1 MAQMCDLARD
11 YNIAVDIE
19 FMPFR
24 PVKTFTDALGV
35 VRRADRPNAHIMVD
49 ALHVFRSNSSLDD
62 IRKADRRFL
71 GTFQICDAP
80 RDPPP
85 ADQLA
90 TEARTR
96 RLLPGHGG
104 LPLWELIDALPADI
118 PVGVELPI
126 ASQFPQLDPQARMQL
141 MARSTREFYASRRNR
156 EQTSSADKRPQPE
169 HAGHPRAAHLRFH
182 HARRREKMCHD
193 RAKQVG
199 LTLSCRQSNSSRRS
213 SSGPR
218 RQQRRWHHHQ
228 SGGLHAHVGR
238 HPRCAQHDQGA
249 DIRAAHIE
257 PAQARTLPPPLYIT
271 FAATALIC
279 GLGVNGYPIAVEA
292 MAELIKARQ
301 AAK

>member
-1 MAQMCDLARD
+1 VPNADAMPLSIAHLSELDTPPLDYIEFAAGAGFASIGLRTHPAAPGGIVYPLATPAEQAEMRRRVEATGVSVLYIEMVGLSEATRVADYRPMLERGAAIGASRLGVGGDSAGFAVVAERMAQMCDLARD

-141 MARSTREFYASRRNR
+141 MARSTREFYASRR
-156 EQTSSADKRPQPE
+156 KP
-169 HAGHPRAAHLRFH
+169 
-182 HARRREKMCHD
+182 
-193 RAKQVG
+193 
-199 LTLSCRQSNSSRRS
+199 
-213 SSGPR
+213 
-218 RQQRRWHHHQ
+218 
-228 SGGLHAHVGR
+228 
-238 HPRCAQHDQGA
+238 
-249 DIRAAHIE
+249 
-257 PAQARTLPPPLYIT
+257 
-271 FAATALIC
+271 
-279 GLGVNGYPIAVEA
+279 
-292 MAELIKARQ
+292 
-301 AAK
+301 

>member
-1 MAQMCDLARD
+1 MPTADTMPLSIAHLSELDTPPLDYIEFAARAGFASIGLRTNPAAPGGIVYPLATAAEQAELRRRIDATGVSVMYIELIGLSETTRAADYRPMLEVGAAIGASRLGVGGDSANFAVVAERMAEICDLARE

-24 PVKTFTDALGV
+24 PVKTFADALEV

-62 IRKADRRFL
+62 IRRADPKFL

-104 LPLWELIDALPADI
+104 LPLWELIDAMPADI

-141 MARSTREFYASRRNR
+141 MARSTREFYASRR
-156 EQTSSADKRPQPE
+156 KP
-169 HAGHPRAAHLRFH
+169 
-182 HARRREKMCHD
+182 
-193 RAKQVG
+193 
-199 LTLSCRQSNSSRRS
+199 
-213 SSGPR
+213 
-218 RQQRRWHHHQ
+218 
-228 SGGLHAHVGR
+228 
-238 HPRCAQHDQGA
+238 
-249 DIRAAHIE
+249 
-257 PAQARTLPPPLYIT
+257 
-271 FAATALIC
+271 
-279 GLGVNGYPIAVEA
+279 
-292 MAELIKARQ
+292 
-301 AAK
+301 

>member
-1 MAQMCDLARD
+1 MPLSIAHLSELDTPPLDYIKFAAAAGFASIGLRTHPAAPGGIVYPLATPAEQAEMRRHIEATGVSVLYIEMVGLSEATRVADCRPMLERGAAIGASRLGVGGDSADFAVVAERMAQMCDLARD

-24 PVKTFTDALGV
+24 PVKTFTDALEV

-62 IRKADRRFL
+62 IRKADPRFL

-118 PVGVELPI
+118 PIGVELPI

-141 MARSTREFYASRRNR
+141 MARSTREFYASRR
-156 EQTSSADKRPQPE
+156 KP
-169 HAGHPRAAHLRFH
+169 
-182 HARRREKMCHD
+182 
-193 RAKQVG
+193 
-199 LTLSCRQSNSSRRS
+199 
-213 SSGPR
+213 
-218 RQQRRWHHHQ
+218 
-228 SGGLHAHVGR
+228 
-238 HPRCAQHDQGA
+238 
-249 DIRAAHIE
+249 
-257 PAQARTLPPPLYIT
+257 
-271 FAATALIC
+271 
-279 GLGVNGYPIAVEA
+279 
-292 MAELIKARQ
+292 
-301 AAK
+301 

>member
-1 MAQMCDLARD
+1 MPTANTMPLSIAHLSELDTPPLDYIDFAARAGFASIGLRTNPAAPGGIVYPLATAAEQAELRRRIDATGVQVMYIELIGLSETTRAADYRPMLEVGAAIGATRLGVGGDSANFAVVAERMAEICDLARE

-24 PVKTFTDALGV
+24 PVKTFADALEV

-62 IRKADRRFL
+62 IRRADPKFL

-96 RLLPGHGG
+96 RMLPGHGG
-104 LPLWELIDALPADI
+104 LPLWELIDAMPADI

-141 MARSTREFYASRRNR
+141 MARSTREFYASRR
-156 EQTSSADKRPQPE
+156 KP
-169 HAGHPRAAHLRFH
+169 
-182 HARRREKMCHD
+182 
-193 RAKQVG
+193 
-199 LTLSCRQSNSSRRS
+199 
-213 SSGPR
+213 
-218 RQQRRWHHHQ
+218 
-228 SGGLHAHVGR
+228 
-238 HPRCAQHDQGA
+238 
-249 DIRAAHIE
+249 
-257 PAQARTLPPPLYIT
+257 
-271 FAATALIC
+271 
-279 GLGVNGYPIAVEA
+279 
-292 MAELIKARQ
+292 
-301 AAK
+301 

>member
-1 MAQMCDLARD
+1 MLEVGAAIGATLLSGSGDSADFAVVAERMAQMCDLARD

-118 PVGVELPI
+118 PSVELPI
-126 ASQFPQLDPQARMQL
+126 ASQFPKLDPQARMQL
-141 MARSTREFYASRRNR
+141 MARSTREFYASRRKPWAN
-156 EQTSSADKRPQPE
+156 Q
-169 HAGHPRAAHLRFH
+169 
-182 HARRREKMCHD
+182 
-193 RAKQVG
+193 
-199 LTLSCRQSNSSRRS
+199 SC
-213 SSGPR
+213 
-218 RQQRRWHHHQ
+218 
-228 SGGLHAHVGR
+228 
-238 HPRCAQHDQGA
+238 
-249 DIRAAHIE
+249 
-257 PAQARTLPPPLYIT
+257 
-271 FAATALIC
+271 
-279 GLGVNGYPIAVEA
+279 
-292 MAELIKARQ
+292 
-301 AAK
+301 